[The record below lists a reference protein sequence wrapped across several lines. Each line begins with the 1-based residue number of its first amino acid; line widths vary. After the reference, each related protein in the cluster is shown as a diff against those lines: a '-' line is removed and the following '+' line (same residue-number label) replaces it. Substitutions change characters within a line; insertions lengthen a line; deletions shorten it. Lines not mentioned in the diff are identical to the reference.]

1 MYRGYSVYCMYRVYS
16 MYSVYCTVCTFVQ
29 CVLYELYLPMQYK
42 VPLDPFTQED
52 LVDLEQVV
60 ESSDKKI
67 EHYLRN
73 N

>member
-1 MYRGYSVYCMYRVYS
+1 
-16 MYSVYCTVCTFVQ
+16 MYSVYCTVCTFVK

-67 EHYLRN
+67 EHYLQN